1 MNLHGIVRGAVGAVN
16 PEIQATL
23 RKNMGNTTLPSG
35 KQVAG
40 YLSSTGLIQVQGVV
54 GDDLVHANNLNIQG
68 ITRKVYL
75 PGNWTG
81 IIRADQKGGDLL
93 CFPQFPGSVSQEWMI
108 KTVFEAWPDWSSV
121 LVVLQTSITTGG
133 PIIPPSQ
140 GGDEIPGS
148 PVYIQDDFPGNLE
161 YTYQWIQ
168 TNVGGVPGAI
178 TSWIYT
184 V

>member
-54 GDDLVHANNLNIQG
+54 GDDLTHVNNLNIQG
-68 ITRKVYL
+68 VTRKVYL

-81 IIRADQKGGDLL
+81 VVRADQKGGDLL
-93 CFPQFPGSVSQEWMI
+93 YFSQFPGSVVQEWMI

-133 PIIPPSQ
+133 YLPQPPD
-140 GGDEIPGS
+140 GDATLGN
-148 PVYIQDDFPGNLE
+148 PVYIQDDFPGNLDFA
-161 YTYQWIQ
+161 YQWIQ
-168 TNVGGVPGAI
+168 TNVGGVPGVT